1 MSRTKTHPHCLIGL
15 CLLAAA
21 FALTAT
27 IAIPAASAD
36 QGTKHDPPSLLW
48 KSYPLDRRPSTTV
61 QEEQIRRGQAS
72 GQTSADQ
79 DHFLTPVLVSAF
91 TLLLAAAA
99 IALMRRSAPV
109 RVGNARRT
117 PDRAPMARSVQPA
130 SVDRPGWGPR
140 RPLQLREVIPEVVKE
155 PHTPAPHAPA
165 SQSDAELLEALQPKP
180 NPPRPEPTTDLPVV
194 DVDKAR
200 PGRTPEPVDEGPP
213 AKQPPRRETGDLLV
227 EEREAPEPLT
237 EALDHLL
244 GVLDFRSEQE
254 LDSRFQPTWEVTGAA
269 EGSSAGP
276 IGAMITFRR
285 RLRRS
290 RRLRYR
296 VPRLVI
302 TWISLGLAVICVTW
316 LLLSVTGSR

>member
-1 MSRTKTHPHCLIGL
+1 MSRTNAHPHCLIGL

-27 IAIPAASAD
+27 IAIPAASAG
-36 QGTKHDPPSLLW
+36 QGTKPDPPSLLW
-48 KSYPLDRRPSTTV
+48 KSYPLERRPSTTV
-61 QEEQIRRGQAS
+61 QEEQIRRRQAS
-72 GQTSADQ
+72 GQASADQ
-79 DHFLTPVLVSAF
+79 DHFLSPVLVSAF
-91 TLLLAAAA
+91 ILLLAAAA

-140 RPLQLREVIPEVVKE
+140 RRRQLREVIPEVVKE
-155 PHTPAPHAPA
+155 PHTPAPQGPA
-165 SQSDAELLEALQPKP
+165 SQSDADLLEALRPKP
-180 NPPRPEPTTDLPVV
+180 NPPRPEPTTDVPVA
-194 DVDKAR
+194 DVEEAY
-200 PGRTPEPVDEGPP
+200 PGRTPEPVDQGP
-213 AKQPPRRETGDLLV
+213 AKQPPRREKGDLLV
-227 EEREAPEPLT
+227 EEREAPEPVT

-244 GVLDFRSEQE
+244 GVLDFRPGQE

-269 EGSSAGP
+269 EGTSDVL
-276 IGAMITFRR
+276 IGAMIRFRR

-290 RRLRYR
+290 RRLQYR
-296 VPRLVI
+296 VLRLVI

>member
-1 MSRTKTHPHCLIGL
+1 MSRTKAHPHCLIGL

-27 IAIPAASAD
+27 IAIPTASAA
-36 QGTKHDPPSLLW
+36 QGTKPDPPSLLW

-61 QEEQIRRGQAS
+61 QEEQTRKRQAS

-79 DHFLTPVLVSAF
+79 DHFLTPVLVSGF
-91 TLLLAAAA
+91 ILLLAAAA
-99 IALMRRSAPV
+99 IALRRRSAPV
-109 RVGNARRT
+109 RVGNARRR

-140 RPLQLREVIPEVVKE
+140 PRLQLREVVAEVVKE
-155 PHTPAPHAPA
+155 PRTPAPHAPA
-165 SQSDAELLEALQPKP
+165 SQSDADLLEALQPKP
-180 NPPRPEPTTDLPVV
+180 NPPRPEPTEVPVV
-194 DVDKAR
+194 DVDEAR
-200 PGRTPEPVDEGPP
+200 PGRTPEPVDQGP
-213 AKQPPRRETGDLLV
+213 AKQPPRRETGDLLL
-227 EEREAPEPLT
+227 EEREAPEPVT

-244 GVLDFRSEQE
+244 GVLDFRAEQE
-254 LDSRFQPTWEVTGAA
+254 FDSRFQPTWEVTGAA
-269 EGSSAGP
+269 EGTSDGL
-276 IGAMITFRR
+276 IGAMIRFPR

-290 RRLRYR
+290 RRLQYR

-302 TWISLGLAVICVTW
+302 TWISLGLAVSCVTW